1 MGEEHED
8 QAGCKDRQASQW
20 GISAMTHHEICKMIE
35 ALVWL
40 DLDDNTIAALVAA
53 AWRTV

>member
-1 MGEEHED
+1 
-8 QAGCKDRQASQW
+8 
-20 GISAMTHHEICKMIE
+20 MTHHEIGKMIE